1 MLLRVTQDQEL
12 LEEKRGNGTALE
24 ERKHV
29 FWFEWDLWVAGP
41 KPPTHHHPL
50 TPFPRAYQVLGKE
63 VQPRWKEEAGRNRRK
78 S

>member
-41 KPPTHHHPL
+41 KLPHPPPPPDPL
-50 TPFPRAYQVLGKE
+50 PKGVPSA
-63 VQPRWKEEAGRNRRK
+63 RK
-78 S
+78 RGPA